1 MLMIGS
7 LTDSLIGNRQF
18 FLQGGAQF
26 NWAEVMNECVTVK
39 GVVQPQLQ
47 QGAPA
52 HKISP
57 AGRVRLGPVL
67 QSAGV
72 WAAGSG
78 PGLFQQSVSPCW
90 FSSAGLSCGPFWPPV
105 VPSVLS
111 SLTTVSKF
119 YKRVTTAAPTPL
131 WNSNSAECPR
141 PQFWVWRV
149 RRDVLW
155 GSSKGLVGPRT
166 EAARLLMEAPHQR
179 GMGEAGDQTRE
190 AD

>member
-1 MLMIGS
+1 MILLSGS
-7 LTDSLIGNRQF
+7 QL
-18 FLQGGAQF
+18 
-26 NWAEVMNECVTVK
+26 WTV
-39 GVVQPQLQ
+39 L
-47 QGAPA
+47 A
-52 HKISP
+52 
-57 AGRVRLGPVL
+57 
-67 QSAGV
+67 
-72 WAAGSG
+72 
-78 PGLFQQSVSPCW
+78 
-90 FSSAGLSCGPFWPPV
+90 SCGAFSP
-105 VPSVLS
+105 S